1 MIPLPLRLI
10 SVAEFQAKPEPT
22 GEFGWELHAGE
33 IVPVTRPKNRH
44 LWLQV
49 RLMALLG
56 EQAPSGSFVSMEMPF
71 CAYPEYDMRVA
82 DVGYISRE
90 RWAQTDPDGNLQ
102 GAPDITIE
110 ILSPS
115 NTAREMREKCDKI
128 SMSNPAFRNYSVQ
141 ALACSLVGGYR
152 SSTKR
157 PPLHVC
163 LQVMRWVQQQ
173 KIDKSAKLEFV
184 RCLIQY

>member
-1 MIPLPLRLI
+1 
-10 SVAEFQAKPEPT
+10 
-22 GEFGWELHAGE
+22 
-33 IVPVTRPKNRH
+33 
-44 LWLQV
+44 
-49 RLMALLG
+49 MALLG

-115 NTAREMREKCDKI
+115 NTAREMREKCVLCLTHGSKQFWIVDEKNRRVHI
-128 SMSNPAFRNYSVQ
+128 NYD
-141 ALACSLVGGYR
+141 
-152 SSTKR
+152 
-157 PPLHVC
+157 
-163 LQVMRWVQQQ
+163 
-173 KIDKSAKLEFV
+173 DKSSQSFAPGDEIPMDLLSPGKILAVSRIFEA
-184 RCLIQY
+184 